1 MKANATAGK
10 VVSSIMCSQL
20 SSLEALIVKTREDG
34 NLVSCLS
41 PTFGFQLFTL
51 LYVFFSFFLVS
62 KLKQHVH
69 CEGERAS
76 ANISILMEGHLFK
89 AVLTFP
95 FHQIATP
102 ALKIHSLSGGRDLPL
117 PHH

>member
-1 MKANATAGK
+1 MEIQFQVYHQLLG
-10 VVSSIMCSQL
+10 SSFS
-20 SSLEALIVKTREDG
+20 R
-34 NLVSCLS
+34 SCR
-41 PTFGFQLFTL
+41 
-51 LYVFFSFFLVS
+51 FFFFFFLVS

-69 CEGERAS
+69 CESERAS
-76 ANISILMEGHLFK
+76 ANISILMGGHLFK

-102 ALKIHSLSGGRDLPL
+102 ALKIHSLSGGRGLPL